1 MGLPVLDKKYKETL
15 PEVVN
20 GLPTEGPTDDESGAY
35 VEVLHKKNRKPKK
48 CKIGKNGLYPNE
60 EINIAKWWMNRHSP
74 FNPCGPVRDK
84 ENGCDQTRILLQKAR
99 EIQLQIILIL
109 EIIALELSVSTTAVK
124 QDSYENVAKDQ
135 VVSAKAQKPKKAKD
149 LQILLDLL
157 IDRLCIW
164 QSMNY
169 DEAETAKGENQESH
183 TSLGRSWN
191 QEPGLSNL
199 RNFCV
204 DVVLPL

>member
-1 MGLPVLDKKYKETL
+1 MDKKYKETL

-20 GLPTEGPTDDESGAY
+20 RLPTEGLTDDESGAY
-35 VEVLHKKNRKPKK
+35 VEALRKKNRKPKK
-48 CKIGKNGLYPNE
+48 CKIGKNGLYPDE

-74 FNPCGPVRDK
+74 FCAYGSVRDK

-99 EIQLQIILIL
+99 EIQLQIILVL
-109 EIIALELSVSTTAVK
+109 ETIALELSVSITAIK
-124 QDSYENVAKDQ
+124 RDGHENVVRDQIDPAK
-135 VVSAKAQKPKKAKD
+135 VHKPKKAKD
-149 LQILLDLL
+149 LQVLLDLL

-169 DEAETAKGENQESH
+169 DEVETAKGENKETH

-191 QEPGLSNL
+191 HQPGLSNL
-199 RNFCV
+199 RDFCV